1 MQVERINVLRR
12 VQISL
17 SATVLESLRT
27 ALSMVA
33 LTWGFVDRQPKL
45 FFVCHSEVIRIL
57 AKSDAG
63 WAIEG

>member
-17 SATVLESLRT
+17 SATVFESLRT

-33 LTWGFVDRQPKL
+33 LTWGFGDR
-45 FFVCHSEVIRIL
+45 
-57 AKSDAG
+57 
-63 WAIEG
+63 